1 MKENFIFDLYGT
13 LVSIHT
19 DEKKRSFWTK
29 MAEIYSGFGANYSA
43 MELKKAYLRLCAKE
57 EKKLQKKYGAY
68 AEIELRKVFVALF
81 REKGVAP
88 KKDLVEYIG
97 VTFRVLSRSHIYVYD
112 GVFDLFEEIK
122 AQGKK
127 IYLLSN
133 AQNVFTVPELKV
145 TGLYDWFD
153 GIYISSD
160 KHMKK
165 PDGRFLEQLLIEY
178 GLDKEASIMIG
189 NDRTSDIA
197 VANACGVDS
206 LYIHSENS
214 YPDRIRPKSE
224 KEKATYEVLDGDVGK
239 VKKLLL

>member
-13 LVSIHT
+13 LVGIHT
-19 DEKKRSFWTK
+19 DEGKRSFWTK
-29 MAEIYSGFGANYSA
+29 MAEIYSGYGAKYSA
-43 MELKKAYLRLCAKE
+43 TELKKAYLRLCAAE
-57 EKKLQKKYGAY
+57 EKKLQKKYGPY
-68 AEIELRKVFVALF
+68 AEIELRKVFAELL
-81 REKGVAP
+81 REKGVTA

-97 VTFRVLSRSHIYVYD
+97 LTFRVLSRSHIYVYD
-112 GVFDLFEEIK
+112 GIFDLFEKIK
-122 AQGKK
+122 GQDKH

-133 AQNVFTVPELKV
+133 AQNVFTIPELKV

-160 KHMKK
+160 KHIKK
-165 PDGRFLEQLLIEY
+165 PDGRFLEQLLEEY
-178 GLDKEASIMIG
+178 GLDKSSSIMIG

-214 YPDRIRPKSE
+214 YSDRIHPKAE
-224 KEKATYEVLDGDVGK
+224 NEIATYEVLDGDVGK
-239 VKKLLL
+239 IWELLQ

>member
-19 DEKKRSFWTK
+19 DEGKRSFWTK
-29 MAEIYSGFGANYSA
+29 MADLYGSFGAEYSA
-43 MELKKAYLRLCAKE
+43 TELKKAYLRLCASE
-57 EKKLQKKYGAY
+57 EKKLQKKYGPY

-88 KKDLVEYIG
+88 KKDLIEYIG

-122 AQGKK
+122 RQGKK

-133 AQNVFTVPELKV
+133 AQNVFTIPELKV
-145 TGLYDWFD
+145 TGLYEWFD

-160 KHMKK
+160 KHLKK
-165 PDGRFLEQLLIEY
+165 PDGRFLEQLLLKY
-178 GLDKEASIMIG
+178 GLDKEASVMIG

-214 YPDRIRPKSE
+214 YPDRIHPKADC
-224 KEKATYEVLDGDVGK
+224 EKATFEVLDGAVGK
-239 VKKLLL
+239 IKRLLL